1 MRFRRGKYTSS
12 FCFSC
17 TPAVPPSGRRSG
29 ARGPQSNI
37 LIASRE
43 VHPAMGIK
51 LTIVGAGSTY
61 CPELMQGIVHRKD
74 SLRVDELRLT
84 DIDESRLNIVGDFCE
99 RVLLENGL
107 EPRILR
113 NTNLERAVDGA
124 DYVVTQIRA
133 GKLEARIRDEKIP
146 LAFGLVG
153 QETTGIG
160 GFANALRTIPQ
171 IGRIAETVEQYA
183 PDAWLVNFTNPSGII
198 TEYLLNH
205 TRVRAVGLCNLPIGA
220 QERIAKLLNV
230 PMDNV
235 RLETVSLNHCGAITA
250 AYVDGRDVLP
260 GLLTPESLD
269 AAAAKDDWVR
279 QYRPII
285 ELLGAI
291 PNDYLQY
298 YFYRERKL
306 QEFLAA
312 EQTRGEACKEIETRL
327 LSYYA
332 DLRNVAVPAM
342 LSERGGHLY
351 SEAAIAL
358 IASLS
363 GASPGH
369 HVVDVQNQGALDFL
383 GDDSVIE
390 VSCFVEHGA
399 IKRDPV
405 QAEPNPVLR
414 TLISSVKAYEKLT
427 VEAALSGDRGTA
439 LRAIA
444 CNPITADL
452 DKAAPCLAE
461 MLHQNR
467 PLLPRFF
474 PADQ

>member
-1 MRFRRGKYTSS
+1 
-12 FCFSC
+12 
-17 TPAVPPSGRRSG
+17 
-29 ARGPQSNI
+29 
-37 LIASRE
+37 
-43 VHPAMGIK
+43 MGIK

-61 CPELMQGIVHRKD
+61 CPELMQGVIRRKE
-74 SLRVDELRLT
+74 LLKIDELRLT

-113 NTNLERAVDGA
+113 STDLKRAVDGA

-146 LAFGLVG
+146 LSFGLVG

-160 GFANALRTIPQ
+160 GFTNALRTIPQ
-171 IGRIAETVEQYA
+171 IGQIAETVEQYA

-205 TRVRAVGLCNLPIGA
+205 TRVRSVGLCNLPISA
-220 QERIAKLLNV
+220 QERIARLLNV
-230 PMDNV
+230 PMESV

-250 AYVDGRDVLP
+250 AYVDGNDVLP
-260 GLLTPESLD
+260 ELLSAESLD
-269 AAAAKDDWVR
+269 AAEGKDDWVR
-279 QYRPII
+279 LYRPII
-285 ELLGAI
+285 ELLGAV

-298 YFYRERKL
+298 FFYRDRKL

-312 EQTRGEACKEIETRL
+312 EQTRGEACKDIETRL

-332 DLRNVAVPAM
+332 DLRNVTVPDM

-363 GASPGH
+363 GAAPGN
-369 HVVDVQNQGALDFL
+369 HVVDVQNQGVLDFL
-383 GDDSVIE
+383 SDDSVIE
-390 VSCFVEHGA
+390 TSCFVERGSF
-399 IKRDPV
+399 RR
-405 QAEPNPVLR
+405 NPVKAKPNAVLKA
-414 TLISSVKAYEKLT
+414 LISGVKAYEKLT
-427 VEAALSGDRGTA
+427 VQAALSGDRITA
-439 LRAIA
+439 LQALA

-452 DKAAPCLAE
+452 DKAEPCLAE

-467 PLLPRFF
+467 PLLSRFF

>member
-1 MRFRRGKYTSS
+1 
-12 FCFSC
+12 
-17 TPAVPPSGRRSG
+17 
-29 ARGPQSNI
+29 
-37 LIASRE
+37 
-43 VHPAMGIK
+43 MGIK

-61 CPELMQGIVHRKD
+61 CPELMQGVIRRKE
-74 SLRVDELRLT
+74 LLEIDELRLT

-113 NTNLERAVDGA
+113 STDLKRAVDGT
-124 DYVVTQIRA
+124 DYIVTQIRA

-146 LAFGLVG
+146 LSFGLVG

-160 GFANALRTIPQ
+160 GFTNALRTIPQ
-171 IGRIAETVEQYA
+171 IGHIAETVEQYA

-205 TRVRAVGLCNLPIGA
+205 TRVRSVGLCNLPIGA
-220 QERIAKLLNV
+220 QERIARLLNV
-230 PMDNV
+230 PMESV

-250 AYVDGRDVLP
+250 AYVDGNDVLP
-260 GLLTPESLD
+260 ELLSAESLD
-269 AAAAKDDWVR
+269 AAEAKDDWVR
-279 QYRPII
+279 LYRPII
-285 ELLGAI
+285 ELLNAV

-298 YFYRERKL
+298 FFYRDRKL

-312 EQTRGEACKEIETRL
+312 EQTRGEACKDIETRL

-332 DLRNVAVPAM
+332 DLRNVTVPDM

-363 GASPGH
+363 GAAPGN
-369 HVVDVQNQGALDFL
+369 HVVDVQNQGVLDFL
-383 GDDSVIE
+383 SDDSVIE
-390 VSCFVEHGA
+390 TSCFVENGSF
-399 IKRDPV
+399 RR
-405 QAEPNPVLR
+405 NPVKAKPNAVLKA
-414 TLISSVKAYEKLT
+414 LISGVKAYEKLT
-427 VEAALSGDRGTA
+427 VEAALSGDRTTA
-439 LRAIA
+439 LQALA

-452 DKAAPCLAE
+452 DKAAPCLTE

-467 PLLPRFF
+467 PLLSRFF